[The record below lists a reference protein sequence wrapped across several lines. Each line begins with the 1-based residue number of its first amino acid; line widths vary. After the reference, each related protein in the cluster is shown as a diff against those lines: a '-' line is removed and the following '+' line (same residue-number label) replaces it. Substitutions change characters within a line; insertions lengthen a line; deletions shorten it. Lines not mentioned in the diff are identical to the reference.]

1 MTFLGEQLVATDA
14 SGKPVNSAVCSG
26 GRRVATLPVATG
38 GQWIV
43 ATATDITPLTDTPAG
58 DGSWLDLLKC
68 FKDSSGVVLVS
79 CNVNNISEYS
89 NVAAIPASAPSVIT
103 DPATAVTG
111 TDAVLNGTVSASGA
125 ATAVAF
131 EYSATTSYG
140 ATIAAVESPLAASAV
155 NAPSPLRSLL

>member
-1 MTFLGEQLVATDA
+1 MDCRNGD
-14 SGKPVNSAVCSG
+14 
-26 GRRVATLPVATG
+26 RHH
-38 GQWIV
+38 
-43 ATATDITPLTDTPAG
+43 PLTDTPAG

-68 FKDSSGVVLVS
+68 FKDSSGVVLAS
-79 CNVNNISEYS
+79 GNVNNTSEYS

-131 EYSATTSYG
+131 EYGATTSYG